1 MLASKGG
8 FFSES
13 AMCFLD
19 LQISKNF
26 KLRIVFWN
34 IFFFWRFADLE
45 NESNFL
51 KRSHLYTELKG
62 FQEWLY
68 EFISLKILAWKAIKC
83 SSCLKKCFRSHF
95 FIVFFSTFSKK
106 LVPSKGRFGQKT
118 HEIWTLKTCPI
129 QKWQAMRSPDQCN
142 GLIQPP
148 HCVLK

>member
-1 MLASKGG
+1 MYLLSLKLVILKCG

-13 AMCFLD
+13 SIHFLD
-19 LQISKNF
+19 LQISKKDYSKKTILSLKF
-26 KLRIVFWN
+26 KFPANYIQYTVIGRKFKFQTQDSVLEY
-34 IFFFWRFADLE
+34 FFWRFADLE

-95 FIVFFSTFSKK
+95 FIVFFFNILKK
-106 LVPSKGRFGQKT
+106 IGA
-118 HEIWTLKTCPI
+118 I
-129 QKWQAMRSPDQCN
+129 
-142 GLIQPP
+142 
-148 HCVLK
+148 